1 MSCITRCIG
10 LSVAVA
16 FSAVAFAQ
24 GTYPSKPVRIV
35 IGFAAGGNPDVTAR
49 LVGQKL
55 SEQWGQ
61 QVVVENRT
69 GSNGNIA
76 AEQVARSAPDGY
88 TLLCSDTTTF
98 SINPHLY
105 SKLSFDP
112 VPRFHAAGADGGA
125 ADVRGGESLAAD
137 YFDPRTD

>member
-1 MSCITRCIG
+1 MSCIPRCIG

-35 IGFAAGGNPDVTAR
+35 IGFAAGGHPDVTAR

-98 SINPHLY
+98 SINP
-105 SKLSFDP
+105 P
-112 VPRFHAAGADGGA
+112 P
-125 ADVRGGESLAAD
+125 
-137 YFDPRTD
+137 